1 MTYKTNERRQ
11 DPGLD
16 FVAPF
21 VEIVGLV
28 LKLLLE
34 LMTLLIGWLLRKG
47 GEAFQERVLKRHV
60 VKPLTKKM
68 LYSKKTTGL
77 EDTLGYAVNK
87 GRPFNLRE
95 LQMERH
101 TGIIGTTGSGKSV
114 LLGNLQEHALGSGR
128 SIVFFDPK
136 SSHEN
141 IENFISICEKHGRR
155 AHVVSDYYKD
165 ATCFNPLLEGDLGN
179 ICERIMNALD
189 WSDSFYRNESQ
200 MALLKALHQIMN
212 VQGEDVTVRK
222 LLEVLEK
229 SQERKNISGLLSQL
243 FTLDKSEY
251 GTLIDASRAK
261 SLTYDQIREEGVCVY
276 IGISALGMGSAG
288 NILNKLYFGGLLHHC
303 RNSYTRRTTKE
314 TGPMSLFFV
323 ELSSVIHEGFIDL
336 QNKCRGARMEITYAT
351 QCTSDIDRLGENL
364 TSQIFENTNNLFIF
378 NQMVPKHTE
387 FFAKTC
393 GTIQTLKK
401 TFATQ
406 EGIRS
411 DNGSEREVE
420 EFLVHANILRNLR
433 VGQCVFLQRAPKR
446 LELLNV
452 RFGHKNTMPVRNS
465 QRVAGSV
472 F

>member
-1 MTYKTNERRQ
+1 
-11 DPGLD
+11 
-16 FVAPF
+16 
-21 VEIVGLV
+21 
-28 LKLLLE
+28 
-34 LMTLLIGWLLRKG
+34 
-47 GEAFQERVLKRHV
+47 
-60 VKPLTKKM
+60 
-68 LYSKKTTGL
+68 
-77 EDTLGYAVNK
+77 
-87 GRPFNLRE
+87 
-95 LQMERH
+95 
-101 TGIIGTTGSGKSV
+101 
-114 LLGNLQEHALGSGR
+114 
-128 SIVFFDPK
+128 
-136 SSHEN
+136 
-141 IENFISICEKHGRR
+141 
-155 AHVVSDYYKD
+155 
-165 ATCFNPLLEGDLGN
+165 
-179 ICERIMNALD
+179 
-189 WSDSFYRNESQ
+189 
-200 MALLKALHQIMN
+200 
-212 VQGEDVTVRK
+212 
-222 LLEVLEK
+222 LEVLEK

-261 SLTYDQIREEGVCVY
+261 SLTYDQIREEGACVY

-303 RNSYTRRTTKE
+303 RNSYTRRSTKE
-314 TGPMSLFFV
+314 TGPMSLFFD

-401 TFATQ
+401 TFATE

-433 VGQCVFLQRAPKR
+433 VGQCVFLQRVPKR

-452 RFGHKNTMPVRNS
+452 RFGYKNTMPIRNS
-465 QRVAGSV
+465 LRVTGSA